1 MATCPIAVIFDDFNF
16 LFALFQAIM
25 LGQVGQQW
33 LRHCS
38 LIKSLSS
45 LPKMAEKGKRKN
57 ISTYAKV
64 LTSTPEKNYMELQAY
79 LNILIFS
86 DH

>member
-1 MATCPIAVIFDDFNF
+1 MASTSGTAVASGASI
-16 LFALFQAIM
+16 Q
-25 LGQVGQQW
+25 
-33 LRHCS
+33 S
-38 LIKSLSS
+38 LIKSLSP
-45 LPKMAEKGKRKN
+45 LPKIAEKGKRKN

-64 LTSTPEKNYMELQAY
+64 LTSTPEKNDIGLQAY

>member
-1 MATCPIAVIFDDFNF
+1 MILIFF
-16 LFALFQAIM
+16 LALFQAIM

-38 LIKSLSS
+38 LIKSVSP
-45 LPKMAEKGKRKN
+45 LPKIAKKGKRKN

-64 LTSTPEKNYMELQAY
+64 LTSTPEKNDIGLQAY